1 MHPDDFSDASPGQLV
16 RLSGG
21 ARAYVPHPLPPA
33 LEFDLTTIGLLSNAD
48 QALGQLAG
56 VGRMLPNPHLLIR
69 PFLRREAVSSS
80 RIEGTVAGLDQLLLF
95 EVEPR
100 TAEDPADVQEI
111 ANYVVA
117 LEYGL
122 ARLASLP
129 VSLRLIREVHE
140 RLMRG
145 VRGGDQ
151 RPGEF
156 RLVQNYIGQAGRG
169 IESARFVPPPVTHLG
184 QALDAFER
192 FLGRPSDLPFL
203 VQLALIHYQFEVIHP
218 FADGNGRIGRLLIPL
233 LLCERG
239 YLPQPLLYLSDYFE
253 RFYDDYV
260 GLMLRVSQTGDWL
273 SWLGFFLQGV
283 TTQAQD
289 AMERATRL
297 LALWQ
302 RYRQDLQQEGVS
314 ARVLLLVDD
323 LFARPAITVAS
334 ARERLGVTDRA
345 ARQIIGKLE
354 DAGIVAEMTGKQRN
368 RVYLATGIYAV
379 ISSGTSN
386 QG

>member
-1 MHPDDFSDASPGQLV
+1 M
-16 RLSGG
+16 
-21 ARAYVPHPLPPA
+21 
-33 LEFDLTTIGLLSNAD
+33 
-48 QALGQLAG
+48 
-56 VGRMLPNPHLLIR
+56 
-69 PFLRREAVSSS
+69 
-80 RIEGTVAGLDQLLLF
+80 VAGLDQLLLF

-100 TAEDPADVQEI
+100 TAENAADVREI

-117 LEYGL
+117 LECGL
-122 ARLASLP
+122 ARLSTLP
-129 VSLRLIREVHE
+129 VSLRLIREVHDL
-140 RLMRG
+140 LMRG

-156 RLVQNYIGQAGRG
+156 RLVQNYIGRAGRG
-169 IESARFVPPPVTHLG
+169 IEAARFVPPPVAHLG

-192 FLGRPSDLPFL
+192 FLGAPSDLPL
-203 VQLALIHYQFEVIHP
+203 LIQLALIHYQFEVIHP

-289 AMERATRL
+289 AMERATQL

-323 LFARPAITVAS
+323 LFARPATRVAS

-354 DAGIVAEMTGKQRN
+354 AAGIVAEMTGKQRN

-379 ISSGTSN
+379 ISAGTMDNGHTLST
-386 QG
+386 GR